1 MARLKE
7 NDEVLDKWTLT
18 CYETPSK
25 PELGYKTVFHFDRS
39 KNPNGCFRVDHT
51 PAKGEKSPKIKIN
64 KQQSYGSPVV
74 MVFKTSDRTNAKT
87 KMKVWNN
94 TNIDYIMSQDKLPGI
109 PDKAVMLELAVGNVF
124 IEKYKKKYDIT

>member
-51 PAKGEKSPKIKIN
+51 PAKGEKHPKVKVN
-64 KQQSYGSPVV
+64 KQQSYGTGPVV
-74 MVFKTSDRTNAKT
+74 MVFKTSNRLNAKT
-87 KMKVWNN
+87 KIKVWNSM
-94 TNIDYIMSQDKLPGI
+94 NIDYIITQNKIPGV
-109 PDKAVMLELAVGNVF
+109 PDKAEILELGVGKGLIKNWKS
-124 IEKYKKKYDIT
+124 KYSL